1 MKEHE
6 QNKFI
11 CHNCGWI
18 PSADMSAEDLDHC
31 PNCLSG
37 IHKEDEDGYECGGIF
52 EAVGIWV
59 KAENEWNIIQR
70 CSFCGEMRLAPMAEY
85 DSRIK
90 ILSIASK
97 PMASP
102 PFPVDKLEEL
112 TKMMG
117 GQGNLNR

>member
-18 PSADMSAEDLDHC
+18 PSAGMSAEELDHC
-31 PNCLSG
+31 RTACQASIKRTKTGMN
-37 IHKEDEDGYECGGIF
+37 
-52 EAVGIWV
+52 V
-59 KAENEWNIIQR
+59 
-70 CSFCGEMRLAPMAEY
+70 AEY

-117 GQGNLNR
+117 GQGDLNR